1 MVLEEIVLPWVEEVA
16 SSDHQ
21 GVVVGEVVVQKF
33 VLAVEAFQALHA
45 FQGNQEVASFHVVA
59 YLQVP
64 EGKKSLHHFNL
75 VKCTCTA

>member
-1 MVLEEIVLPWVEEVA
+1 MA

-33 VLAVEAFQALHA
+33 VLVVEAFQALHA

-64 EGKKSLHHFNL
+64 RKKKKSLHHFNL

>member
-1 MVLEEIVLPWVEEVA
+1 MA

-33 VLAVEAFQALHA
+33 VLVVEAFQALHA

-64 EGKKSLHHFNL
+64 RRKKKVCITSTLLSVHVLHS
-75 VKCTCTA
+75 